1 MIISLYSPY
10 SKNVSQ
16 QMRFVLERA
25 IVASKSGSFKTS
37 GKGSGFK
44 NFLCSLAGVG
54 EKSQGDRLS
63 RCSSLK
69 NSPLSSPSKP
79 SVDARIEELK
89 KEIKMDSSMSLL
101 HL

>member
-1 MIISLYSPY
+1 
-10 SKNVSQ
+10 
-16 QMRFVLERA
+16 MRFVLERA
-25 IVASKSGSFKTS
+25 VVASKSGSFKTS

-89 KEIKMDSSMSLL
+89 NDRDAWQKQATHLL
-101 HL
+101 AAPDKRGLLQKIFGKN